1 MEIKTGMPSAILTAA
16 TTMLQ
21 QYVPDLTPKSLVS
34 ALKVY
39 VPGETLQLH
48 TNAPEKPYTRK
59 EVCSLLGIS
68 LMTLHRLM
76 KDGVL
81 RKINISKN
89 IVRIDP
95 ASVRNLLEK
104 VNTSIN
110 SDSEQLKGV

>member
-34 ALKVY
+34 ALKGY
-39 VPGETLQLH
+39 VPGESLQLH

-95 ASVRNLLEK
+95 ASVSALLK
-104 VNTSIN
+104 QSNDDGHRDQATA
-110 SDSEQLKGV
+110 